1 MKFFLRKIISK
12 FSKYSK
18 IYDNAFDLVNIIKF
32 HKIDIIFD
40 VGASWGG
47 YALTLRRFGYKN
59 KIISFEPVKQSHK
72 KLIKNSINDKN
83 WIVHNRVVVSD
94 KNQKKIDINVSK
106 DFDNSSILELNDIHK
121 ENHKD
126 SKYTHKEEVLCESL
140 NVLMSQYQI
149 NRQNLMLKIDVQGY
163 EMNVLNSCYNK
174 LSLFKLVQLEL
185 SLQPLYKDQI
195 LYDKILNFMKDI
207 GFEIWSIYPGYKK
220 KNIGQLYQFDVIF
233 YKK

>member
-1 MKFFLRKIISK
+1 M
-12 FSKYSK
+12 
-18 IYDNAFDLVNIIKF
+18 
-32 HKIDIIFD
+32 
-40 VGASWGG
+40 
-47 YALTLRRFGYKN
+47 
-59 KIISFEPVKQSHK
+59 
-72 KLIKNSINDKN
+72 
-83 WIVHNRVVVSD
+83 
-94 KNQKKIDINVSK
+94 
-106 DFDNSSILELNDIHK
+106 NDIHK

-220 KNIGQLYQFDVIF
+220 KNIGQLYQFDV
-233 YKK
+233 